1 MTEIILIAAAGENN
15 ELGLAGDLPWHL
27 PDDFAHFKRLTL
39 GHPIVMGRKTFETFP
54 KPLPKRPHIVIT
66 RDTNYKIPYLECKVV
81 HSLEAALGVFP
92 ETEKLYIIGGG
103 EIYKQ
108 ALPLASRIELT
119 RVHAS
124 FSADTYF
131 PKLDP
136 KSWLLAKTERHPQD
150 ERHAFSFSFQTWNK
164 IV

>member
-66 RDTNYKIPYLECKVV
+66 RDANYRIPYLECKVV
-81 HSLEAALGVFP
+81 QSLEAALGVFP